1 MENMWVKNRLKA
13 RTYEYILYAVLL
25 GVALI
30 WPFTQMTKKM
40 VNGEA
45 FQWTYILDSWTTALP
60 FAILLS
66 IHVFM
71 LLPILFNKKQTRKY
85 VLLLVLLVASFFAY
99 TVWKHQPRQH
109 PRHFPVEMPMQS
121 YPRPKAPVMRP
132 ESIPPHDANRIHIP
146 VIIDMLVAFLLIGF
160 YLIIKLM
167 LKHYEGVQR
176 MEELEKMHMQQEL
189 AQLKAQI
196 GPHFFMNSLNNIHGM
211 VEMDP
216 QKAQDMIL
224 DLSGMMRYVLYEST
238 SSTIALSKEIDFLNN
253 YISLMNVRYSGNR
266 LAIKYSFPEREK
278 SASVFIPPLIFI
290 IFIENAFKHGIN
302 YEHSSFINIEMSIA
316 ESRLTLQCVNSR
328 HPDAP
333 KKASGG
339 VGLSNIRKRLDIL
352 YADNYILDISEQE
365 KSFQV
370 TLTIPVKS

>member
-1 MENMWVKNRLKA
+1 MWGKNRLKA

-30 WPFTQMTKKM
+30 WPFAQMTRKM
-40 VNGEA
+40 VDGEA
-45 FQWTYILDSWTTALP
+45 FQWTYILESWTTALP

-66 IHVFM
+66 IHVFV

-85 VLLLVLLVASFFAY
+85 ILFLVLLVASFFAY
-99 TVWKHQPRQH
+99 MVWKHQPRQH

-121 YPRPKAPVMRP
+121 YPPPKAPIMRP
-132 ESIPPHDANRIHIP
+132 EPLPPHDVNRIHIP
-146 VIIDMLVAFLLIGF
+146 VIIDMLVAFLLIGCS
-160 YLIIKLM
+160 LIVKLM
-167 LKHYEGVQR
+167 FKHHEGVRR
-176 MEELEKMHMQQEL
+176 MEELEKVHIQQEL

-196 GPHFFMNSLNNIHGM
+196 SPHFFMNSLNNIHGM
-211 VEMDP
+211 VEIDP

-238 SSTIALSKEIDFLNN
+238 SSTIALSKEMDFLKN

-266 LAIKYSFPEREK
+266 LAVKYTFPAQEE
-278 SASVFIPPLIFI
+278 SVQVLIPPLIFI
-290 IFIENAFKHGIN
+290 IFIENAFKHGID
-302 YEHSSFINIEMSIA
+302 YKHSSFINIEMSIA
-316 ESRLTLQCVNSR
+316 ENRLTLQCVNSR
-328 HPDAP
+328 HPDTL
-333 KKASGG
+333 KKVSGG

-352 YADNYILDISEQE
+352 YPDNYILNISEQE

-370 TLTIPVKS
+370 TRTIPIKS